1 MRVRLVACAVMV
13 ALAAAAC
20 GADDAATTAEPAS
33 TGTDAA
39 ASDAAGRVAGDV
51 PDLDMVSVHSGE
63 AVNLQSLVS
72 GETPLLLW
80 FWAPH

>member
-1 MRVRLVACAVMV
+1 MRVRLLMCAAIVS
-13 ALAAAAC
+13 LIAAAC

-39 ASDAAGRVAGDV
+39 AEDAAASAAGDV
-51 PDLDMVSVHSGE
+51 PALDMTDVYTGE
-63 AVNLQSLVS
+63 TVNLQSVAS

>member
-1 MRVRLVACAVMV
+1 MRVRLLICAAIV

-20 GADDAATTAEPAS
+20 GSDDAATTAEPAS
-33 TGTDAA
+33 TGTGAAADAA
-39 ASDAAGRVAGDV
+39 ASAAGDV
-51 PDLDMVSVHSGE
+51 PALDMIDVYTGE
-63 AVNLQSLVS
+63 TVNLQSVAS

>member
-1 MRVRLVACAVMV
+1 MRVRLLACAVIV

-20 GADDAATTAEPAS
+20 GADDVATNPEPAS
-33 TGTDAA
+33 TGADVA
-39 ASDAAGRVAGDV
+39 ASDAPAGAAGDV
-51 PDLDMVSVHSGE
+51 PDLDMISAYTGE
-63 AVNLQSLVS
+63 TVNLQSLVS

>member
-1 MRVRLVACAVMV
+1 MRVRLLAFTAIV

-20 GADDAATTAEPAS
+20 GSDDAATTAEPAS

-39 ASDAAGRVAGDV
+39 ADAPAGASGDV
-51 PDLDMVSVHSGE
+51 PALDMIDVYTGDT
-63 AVNLQSLVS
+63 VNLQSLVS
-72 GETPLLLW
+72 SQTPLLLW

>member
-1 MRVRLVACAVMV
+1 MRIRLLTCAVMV

-20 GADDAATTAEPAS
+20 GADDATVTEPAS

-39 ASDAAGRVAGDV
+39 ASDAAASPAGDV
-51 PDLDMVSVHSGE
+51 PDLNMVSVYTG
-63 AVNLQSLVS
+63 ATVNLQSLVS
-72 GETPLLLW
+72 GETPLLFW

>member
-1 MRVRLVACAVMV
+1 MRIRLLACAAIV

-20 GADDAATTAEPAS
+20 GADDATTVDEPAS
-33 TGTDAA
+33 TGTGVA
-39 ASDAAGRVAGDV
+39 ASDAPASAAGDV
-51 PDLDMVSVHSGE
+51 PDLAMVSVHNGE
-63 AVNLQSLVS
+63 TVNLQSLVS

>member
-1 MRVRLVACAVMV
+1 MRVRLLACSVIV

-20 GADDAATTAEPAS
+20 GADDVATSAEPAS

-39 ASDAAGRVAGDV
+39 ASEAPANPSGDV
-51 PDLDMVSVHSGE
+51 PDLDMASVYTGE
-63 AVNLQSLVS
+63 TVNLQSLVS

>member
-1 MRVRLVACAVMV
+1 MRVRLLAYAVIV

-20 GADDAATTAEPAS
+20 GADDVATNADPAS
-33 TGTDAA
+33 TGTDVA
-39 ASDAAGRVAGDV
+39 ASAAPASAAGDV

>member
-1 MRVRLVACAVMV
+1 MRVRLLACAAIV

-20 GADDAATTAEPAS
+20 GSDDATTTNEPAS
-33 TGTDAA
+33 TGTDVA
-39 ASDAAGRVAGDV
+39 ASAAPASPSGDV
-51 PDLDMVSVHSGE
+51 PDLDMVSVYTGE
-63 AVNLQSLVS
+63 TVNLQSLVS